1 MKRKNCYIYT
11 RVSTSMQVDGFSLD
25 AQKEKLRR
33 YAEFQ
38 DFMIAG
44 EYSDEGKSGK
54 NIEGRP
60 EFQTMLNDIS
70 EGKDNVQY
78 VLVFKLSRFGRNAA
92 DVLNSLQL
100 MQDYGVNL
108 ICVEDGIDSSKDSG
122 KLMISV
128 LSAVAEIERENILV
142 QTMEGRKQ
150 KAREGKWNGG
160 FAPYGYELVDG
171 ELKIAED
178 EAEIIRIIYDKFIHT
193 TMGAGTVAKYL
204 NRQGYIKKKRQNGT
218 LDAFTAHFVK
228 LVLDNPIYCGK
239 IAFGRRKTEK
249 IQGSRNE
256 YHVVK
261 QEEYPIY
268 DGIHDAIISEED
280 WLLAQD
286 KRKKTG
292 IKNEKIYSTEH
303 QHLLTGIIKC
313 PICGAGLYGSVNR
326 KRKKDG
332 SFYRDYWYYA
342 CKHRLEYDGHK
353 CTFKKQIH
361 QEKINEAVVEVIR
374 NIVKNSKFDSAIK
387 EKLDASVDLSK
398 YEKEEAYLMTRIRQ
412 LTAAKERLGSQID
425 RLDCSDRHYEQK
437 YTDMQNRINSLYD
450 EIAEATENL
459 ETVQTQIKAIKEQK
473 ISQKRIFEFLE
484 LFDIIYNEF
493 TEFEKKEFLH
503 SFIKKIEIYP
513 EPLENGQILKSI
525 QFRFPVYYQGNEADM
540 FIPNFENT
548 VETVV
553 CLSRENYAGGDE
565 TMLCDMHTHSN
576 CSDGSFSPEEL
587 IEEAKKEGIAA
598 IALCDHNTVS
608 GLTRFINAAKE
619 SGVIA
624 VPGVEITSA
633 YKGKEVHILGLFL
646 KERHYQKIANYLEQI
661 NIRKIESNKLLAK
674 RLNEGGYVISYD
686 AVLEIAGKAVPNR
699 VHFAK
704 ALFAKGYVSS
714 VAEAFDTIL
723 AEGGEFYKPAK
734 KLDSLE
740 VIRFLHD
747 VDAVTVLAHPFLNFS
762 KTELCEFLQ
771 KAKQYGL
778 VGMETIYP
786 LFSKEDSALAQE
798 IAKEFALIASGGS
811 DFHGINKPDI
821 KLGRGKHNI
830 SVPYEVYENLRRSL
844 L

>member
-1 MKRKNCYIYT
+1 
-11 RVSTSMQVDGFSLD
+11 
-25 AQKEKLRR
+25 
-33 YAEFQ
+33 
-38 DFMIAG
+38 
-44 EYSDEGKSGK
+44 
-54 NIEGRP
+54 
-60 EFQTMLNDIS
+60 
-70 EGKDNVQY
+70 
-78 VLVFKLSRFGRNAA
+78 
-92 DVLNSLQL
+92 
-100 MQDYGVNL
+100 
-108 ICVEDGIDSSKDSG
+108 
-122 KLMISV
+122 
-128 LSAVAEIERENILV
+128 
-142 QTMEGRKQ
+142 MEGRKQ

-398 YEKEEAYLMTRIRQ
+398 YEKEEAYLMTQIRQ

-437 YTDMQNRINSLYD
+437 FCDMQNRINSLYD

-459 ETVQTQIKAIKEQK
+459 ETIQTQIKAIKEQK
-473 ISQKRIFEFLE
+473 ISRKRIFEFLE

-553 CLSRENYAGGDE
+553 LLSHKKPDGHINVKVEFGEGEGKVPLDNIAKRAESYKPKERVTYKMIKEYIEAKYGFKV
-565 TMLCDMHTHSN
+565 HTAYIAEVKRDLGLPMYDAPN
-576 CSDGSFSPEEL
+576 AVEEL
-587 IEEAKKEGIAA
+587 KQPRKHPTAEKVEAIKD
-598 IALCDHNTVS
+598 AL
-608 GLTRFINAAKE
+608 
-619 SGVIA
+619 
-624 VPGVEITSA
+624 
-633 YKGKEVHILGLFL
+633 
-646 KERHYQKIANYLEQI
+646 Q
-661 NIRKIESNKLLAK
+661 
-674 RLNEGGYVISYD
+674 
-686 AVLEIAGKAVPNR
+686 
-699 VHFAK
+699 HF
-704 ALFAKGYVSS
+704 
-714 VAEAFDTIL
+714 
-723 AEGGEFYKPAK
+723 
-734 KLDSLE
+734 E
-740 VIRFLHD
+740 VI
-747 VDAVTVLAHPFLNFS
+747 
-762 KTELCEFLQ
+762 K
-771 KAKQYGL
+771 
-778 VGMETIYP
+778 
-786 LFSKEDSALAQE
+786 
-798 IAKEFALIASGGS
+798 
-811 DFHGINKPDI
+811 
-821 KLGRGKHNI
+821 
-830 SVPYEVYENLRRSL
+830 
-844 L
+844 